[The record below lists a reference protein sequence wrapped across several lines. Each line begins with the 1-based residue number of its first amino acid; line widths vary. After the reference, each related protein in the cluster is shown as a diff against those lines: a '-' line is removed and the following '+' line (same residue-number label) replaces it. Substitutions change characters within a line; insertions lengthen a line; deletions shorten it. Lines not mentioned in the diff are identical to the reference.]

1 MQANTPV
8 IWFKSYP
15 DPQKSFASSLWIAI
29 HTQIHNYTHINNYIL
44 RINKINSIISY
55 KDYLGFLM
63 ETNTLERIS
72 SIVNRNLKKSKNREF
87 RLLLYENKDPQRVV
101 NYMEKGRVVV
111 IGIPY
116 SDVQKFTGYD
126 IVSTGISYN
135 ILYYLV
141 AVRQGDYIYT
151 IPGMEGI
158 ELKAELQELYSEHS
172 SVMVKM
178 GVAEFMKYCE
188 INMENI
194 RIIYASVLTK
204 TGEEVRSLNEY

>member
-1 MQANTPV
+1 MQVNTPV

-15 DPQKSFASSLWIAI
+15 DPQKSFAGSLWIAI
-29 HTQIHNYTHINNYIL
+29 HTQILNYTHIDNYIV
-44 RINKINSIISY
+44 RVNKINSIISY

-63 ETNTLERIS
+63 ETNILGRIS
-72 SIVNRNLKKSKNREF
+72 AVVNRNMKKSKNYEF
-87 RLLLYENKDPQRVV
+87 RLSLSEDKDPQRAI

-111 IGIPY
+111 FGIPY
-116 SDVQKFTGYD
+116 RDIQKFTGYD
-126 IVSTGISYN
+126 IVSTEISDN

-141 AVRQGDYIYT
+141 AAKHDDYIYT
-151 IPGMEGI
+151 IPGMAGI
-158 ELKAELQELYSEHS
+158 ELKAELPKLYGEYS

-194 RIIYASVLTK
+194 RIIYPSVITK